1 MTSSQQWAALARQWL
16 ALSSRQAAR
25 AMREREQEAARRRR
39 EWRPDASW
47 RGTRADGDAAAEL
60 ERVRWA
66 TEPETAAGPTEEEIE
81 AAREALAR
89 EVALA
94 RARERARREREG
106 RPGGDPAAHE
116 PRGQ

>member
-1 MTSSQQWAALARQWL
+1 MTNSRQWAALARQWL

-25 AMREREQEAARRRR
+25 AMREREQEASRRRR

-47 RGTRADGDAAAEL
+47 RGKRADEEAAGDL
-60 ERVRWA
+60 EQVRWA
-66 TEPETAAGPTEEEIE
+66 TEPETTPGPTAEELE

-89 EVALA
+89 ELALA

-106 RPGGDPAAHE
+106 R
-116 PRGQ
+116 

>member
-1 MTSSQQWAALARQWL
+1 MTDAEQWAALARQWL
-16 ALSSRQAAR
+16 ALSSRRAAR

-47 RGTRADGDAAAEL
+47 RGKRADEEAVEDL

-66 TEPETAAGPTEEEIE
+66 TEPEPAAGPPGEEEIE

-94 RARERARREREG
+94 RARERARRERD
-106 RPGGDPAAHE
+106 GDA
-116 PRGQ
+116 